1 MKNDNSSSS
10 ESSSSYEDE
19 IEQLMDDENG
29 DIKKDTE
36 SKRNKSKNKKK
47 QKQLNIKPEF
57 LEYFEAFKT
66 RNEFIVS
73 ENPQIKG
80 LDFTIESYSSLTENF
95 EQNFPKEF
103 VDSLNNLRSPVQTES
118 INKINEINLY
128 ELIVDIIKIDS
139 NVLLYGFGSKLKLI
153 YDFINYFQTNVN
165 DINENYHLLIFNCY
179 NPEINLKTIV
189 KEIMTYVIELVQ
201 GVVRMNTDLLNKLKQ
216 RTIEEQI
223 QTIRSLIGQM
233 YKKDYCPKFLM
244 IMNNID
250 GVNFT
255 NRLCQKYI
263 SSLTATGLINLV
275 ATCDNVNIPYLWSQ
289 EVKDNFG
296 FYFLKFDTFEPYDV
310 EISDLNGL
318 TGNKGIKS
326 GMGLTEIFKSFSK
339 QQKELLKELAKLQI
353 KEDYDKM
360 TIKGIVDYL
369 ISTGTGICNNQNRFY
384 DLILEAVDHGI
395 VVNKPC
401 NKNNKEIFKLDL
413 DKEIVEK
420 IANGGFD
427 KD

>member
-1 MKNDNSSSS
+1 
-10 ESSSSYEDE
+10 
-19 IEQLMDDENG
+19 
-29 DIKKDTE
+29 
-36 SKRNKSKNKKK
+36 
-47 QKQLNIKPEF
+47 
-57 LEYFEAFKT
+57 
-66 RNEFIVS
+66 
-73 ENPQIKG
+73 
-80 LDFTIESYSSLTENF
+80 
-95 EQNFPKEF
+95 
-103 VDSLNNLRSPVQTES
+103 
-118 INKINEINLY
+118 
-128 ELIVDIIKIDS
+128 
-139 NVLLYGFGSKLKLI
+139 
-153 YDFINYFQTNVN
+153 
-165 DINENYHLLIFNCY
+165 
-179 NPEINLKTIV
+179 
-189 KEIMTYVIELVQ
+189 
-201 GVVRMNTDLLNKLKQ
+201 
-216 RTIEEQI
+216 
-223 QTIRSLIGQM
+223 
-233 YKKDYCPKFLM
+233 
-244 IMNNID
+244 MNNID

-395 VVNKPC
+395 VVNKLC

>member
-1 MKNDNSSSS
+1 MENSSSS
-10 ESSSSYEDE
+10 ESSSSYENDVDELIDDE
-19 IEQLMDDENG
+19 IS
-29 DIKKDTE
+29 DIKKEPE
-36 SKRNKSKNKKK
+36 SRKNRNKNKTKK
-47 QKQLNIKPEF
+47 QKNLTLKPEF
-57 LEYFEAFKT
+57 LEYFDAFKS

-80 LDFTIESYSSLTENF
+80 LDFTIESYSSFTDNLEK
-95 EQNFPKEF
+95 NFPKQF
-103 VDSLNNLRSPVQTES
+103 VDSLNNLRTPRENEAL
-118 INKINEINLY
+118 NKINEINLY
-128 ELIVDIIKIDS
+128 DLIVDIIKIDS
-139 NVLLYGFGSKLKLI
+139 NVFLYGYGSKLKLI
-153 YDFINYFQTNVN
+153 YDFINYFQNNIN
-165 DINENYHLLIFNCY
+165 DINENYHIFVFNCY
-179 NPEINLKTIV
+179 NPEINLKTII
-189 KEIMTYVIELVQ
+189 KEIMTYIIELVQ
-201 GVVRMNTDLLNKLKQ
+201 GVVQMNTDLLNKLKQ

-223 QTIRSLIGQM
+223 QTIRSLIAQM
-233 YKKDYCPKFLM
+233 YKKNYCPKFLV

-255 NRLCQKYI
+255 NKLYQKYI

-275 ATCDNVNIPYLWSQ
+275 ATCDNVNIIYLWSQ

-296 FYFLKFDTFEPYDV
+296 FYFLKYDTFEPYDV
-310 EISDLNGL
+310 EISDYNGLNGQ
-318 TGNKGIKS
+318 KGIKS

-369 ISTGTGICNNQNRFY
+369 ISTGTGICNNQNRFSE
-384 DLILEAVDHGI
+384 LILEAIDHDI
-395 VVNKPC
+395 VVTKIC
-401 NKNNKEIFKLDL
+401 NKNNKEIYRLDL

-420 IANGGFD
+420 IANGDFD